1 MSDYKR
7 FTEFKPYRQDASKG
21 RYIQYCVTGC
31 YNDMNH
37 KGDYTTGESVDRLA
51 ELENGIE
58 QGYIKILPVR
68 AGDKIYV
75 VPSKASYGINRM
87 HKTFKENNKVYT
99 QTVDEIRFFKDGVY
113 MVYSCEY
120 QQNHHSEFF
129 GETWFLEY
137 KQAANR
143 LKEMEAIYAKYDHKG
158 GDND

>member
-7 FTEFKPYRQDASKG
+7 FTENVDSGFVDELACRIA
-21 RYIQYCVTGC
+21 
-31 YNDMNH
+31 YN
-37 KGDYTTGESVDRLA
+37 KLCGI
-51 ELENGIE
+51 ENQIE

-75 VPSKASYGINRM
+75 VPSKAIYGINRM
-87 HKTFKENNKVYT
+87 HKTFRENNRVYT

-137 KQAANR
+137 EQAANR

>member
-87 HKTFKENNKVYT
+87 HKTFKENNRVYT
-99 QTVDEIRFFKDGVY
+99 QIVDEIRFFKDGVY

-137 KQAANR
+137 EQAANR
-143 LKEMEAIYAKYDHKG
+143 LKEMEAIYAKYD
-158 GDND
+158 

>member
-1 MSDYKR
+1 MSDYTR
-7 FTEFKPYRQDASKG
+7 FTEKVDSGFVSELDCRIA
-21 RYIQYCVTGC
+21 
-31 YNDMNH
+31 YN
-37 KGDYTTGESVDRLA
+37 KLC
-51 ELENGIE
+51 GIE
-58 QGYIKILPVR
+58 DKIEHGYIKILPVK

-87 HKTFKENNKVYT
+87 HKTFRENNRVYT

-137 KQAANR
+137 EQAANR
-143 LKEMEAIYAKYDHKG
+143 LKEMEAIYAKGSFNQHTTEMV
-158 GDND
+158 

>member
-1 MSDYKR
+1 MSEYKR

-68 AGDKIYV
+68 IGDKIYV
-75 VPSKASYGINRM
+75 VPSKACYGINRM
-87 HKTFKENNKVYT
+87 HKTFKENNRVYT
-99 QTVDEIRFFKDGVY
+99 QTVDEVRFFKNGVY
-113 MVYSCEY
+113 MVYSCDY
-120 QQNHHSEFF
+120 QQNHTSELL

-137 KQAANR
+137 EQAANR
-143 LKEMEAIYAKYDHKG
+143 LKEMEAIYAK
-158 GDND
+158 ND

>member
-1 MSDYKR
+1 MTDENKKQSSDYKR
-7 FTEFKPYRQDASKG
+7 FTENVDSGFVSELDCRIA
-21 RYIQYCVTGC
+21 
-31 YNDMNH
+31 YN
-37 KGDYTTGESVDRLA
+37 KLCGI
-51 ELENGIE
+51 ENKIE
-58 QGYIKILPVR
+58 QGYIKILPVK

-87 HKTFKENNKVYT
+87 HKTFRENNRVYT

-137 KQAANR
+137 EQAANR

-158 GDND
+158 GRQ

>member
-7 FTEFKPYRQDASKG
+7 LTNKNLDEYNPEYDF
-21 RYIQYCVTGC
+21 CVGC
-31 YNDMNH
+31 EHFGEPNGCNRWNGTCGNYERFMETYN
-37 KGDYTTGESVDRLA
+37 RLA
-51 ELENGIE
+51 ELEDKIE

-75 VPSKASYGINRM
+75 VPSKAHYGINRM
-87 HKTFKENNKVYT
+87 HKSFKENNRVYT

-137 KQAANR
+137 EQAANR
-143 LKEMEAIYAKYDHKG
+143 LKEMEAIYAKYD
-158 GDND
+158 

>member
-1 MSDYKR
+1 MSEYKR

-68 AGDKIYV
+68 IGDKIYV
-75 VPSKASYGINRM
+75 VPSKACYGINRM
-87 HKTFKENNKVYT
+87 HKTFKENNRVYT
-99 QTVDEIRFFKDGVY
+99 QTVDEVRFFKNGVY
-113 MVYSCEY
+113 MVYSCDY
-120 QQNHHSEFF
+120 QQNHTSELL

-137 KQAANR
+137 EQAANR
-143 LKEMEAIYAKYDHKG
+143 LKEMEAIYAKYD
-158 GDND
+158 